1 MLICPSITQ
10 ILGHIYSIVEA
21 DLYTIHEE
29 MLTLVE
35 LHRIQK
41 KCSVKWFWFS
51 PYAFVSVSRGCFHLC
66 LCSKSLYISSP
77 LGCTFF
83 TMQITYCTHPKG
95 IKMSQRLLEAKKI
108 QRPRRDSNPR
118 SSNPKS
124 DALSIG
130 PRGQSREGNRCI
142 MLSIGRKS
150 NMYFC
155 RYVCLKSKRN
165 YKRFNFSKQP

>member
-35 LHRIQK
+35 LHRMQK

-66 LCSKSLYISSP
+66 LCSKSLHISSP

-108 QRPRRDSNPR
+108 QGPRRDSNPQ
-118 SSNPKS
+118 SSDPKS
-124 DALSIG
+124 DTLSIR
-130 PRGQSREGNRCI
+130 PRGLIQVFLTHHLLFLLYYNKIKQKQSTCFPNHLNE
-142 MLSIGRKS
+142 S
-150 NMYFC
+150 
-155 RYVCLKSKRN
+155 VT
-165 YKRFNFSKQP
+165 